1 MINNLNLSFIAYHNL
16 SIFWFNKKYCVII
29 MGGGLLPVAIKN
41 DRLYFLFG
49 KENELDD
56 TPGWADF
63 GGGHEEGETHFDTA
77 LREGSEEINGF
88 LGSVEQLR
96 KRVKKNKIATIKFK
110 EYSTYI
116 FKMEYDE
123 KLPTYYKNNYEF
135 FSRYLPHIKHKLDNG
150 LLEKS
155 NIRWFS
161 YEELKKEKNSFRS
174 FYQNI
179 VDMIIKQ
186 EKEITSK
193 VLNKEKT
200 RKHREKRN
208 KTRKRK

>member
-1 MINNLNLSFIAYHNL
+1 
-16 SIFWFNKKYCVII
+16 
-29 MGGGLLPVAIKN
+29 MGGGILPVAIKN
-41 DRLYFLFG
+41 DKVYFLFG

-63 GGGHEEGETHFDTA
+63 GGGHEKGETHFDTA

-88 LGSVEQLR
+88 LGSADQLR
-96 KRVKKNKIATIKFK
+96 VRVKKNKIATIKFK
-110 EYSTYI
+110 EYTTYI
-116 FKMEYDE
+116 FKMDYDE
-123 KLPTYYKNNYEF
+123 NLPMYYKNNYEF
-135 FSRYLPHIKHKLDNG
+135 FCRYLPHVKHKKDNG

-155 NIRWFS
+155 KIRWFS
-161 YEELKKEKNSFRS
+161 YDELKSEKKEFRS

-186 EKEITSK
+186 EKKITGK
-193 VLNKEKT
+193 MKNKEQT
-200 RKHREKRN
+200 RRHREKRN

>member
-1 MINNLNLSFIAYHNL
+1 
-16 SIFWFNKKYCVII
+16 
-29 MGGGLLPVAIKN
+29 MGGGILPVAIKN
-41 DRLYFLFG
+41 GTLYFLFG

-63 GGGHEEGETHFDTA
+63 GGGHEAGETHFDTA

-88 LGSVEQLR
+88 LGSAEQLR
-96 KRVKKNKIATIKFK
+96 KRVKKNKISTIKFK

-116 FKMEYDE
+116 FKMDYDD

-135 FSRYLPHIKHKLDNG
+135 FSRYLPHVKHKLDNG

-161 YEELKKEKNSFRS
+161 YEELKKEKKSFRS

-193 VLNKEKT
+193 VLTKEKT

-208 KTRKRK
+208 KTRKKK